1 MYPIGL
7 VKVDEDTMELIR
19 GPDGVCISCKPGED
33 NRRDKTSSALCERFT
48 IPEDNFPGFVSA
60 QLNHTNPIRH
70 PFCLGGWGWW
80 FFPPSSP
87 LLTAGEPGQLVGRIV
102 KSNPLQHFDGYLNQS
117 ATNKKIARDVF
128 TKGDAAY
135 LTGEA
140 SRTPLSTGVEEQSTC
155 VGVGT
160 VPGQQHCPEMLQGCS

>member
-140 SRTPLSTGVEEQSTC
+140 SRTPLSTGSGGKEHLCGS
-155 VGVGT
+155 GD
-160 VPGQQHCPEMLQGCS
+160 CSRAAALP